1 MRGTSVSVS
10 MGPQPGGNGDHRLQ
24 PSDYLSRELTHLET
38 LKVIYLVNK
47 NWIQL
52 EGKKHRPSSMSSAWD
67 IASGTHSPYFVSVL
81 KVASWSKRP
90 AGSPAT
96 LSAFQE
102 AGRKKGRD

>member
-52 EGKKHRPSSMSSAWD
+52 EGKKNIALPPSPQR
-67 IASGTHSPYFVSVL
+67 GT
-81 KVASWSKRP
+81 
-90 AGSPAT
+90 
-96 LSAFQE
+96 
-102 AGRKKGRD
+102 